1 MILKYMEKGKEKYT
15 MIKPRHLEKIYV
27 PVDEKG
33 MDGEIVCECGCRAF
47 KIRYF
52 GEFYNKYKMAVTKY
66 ENKFGQAV
74 RAVCADCKT
83 DYLLYD
89 FSLHGYDGLFG
100 GDGIAVPDEMF
111 RDFITEMDNLFEIK
125 MFLEY
130 DDEDQ
135 FLEEV
140 VNAEY
145 FQEEF
150 HFTMAD
156 RASIWS
162 WVVIE
167 LKGTSSGTVYKDFV
181 NEELA

>member
-1 MILKYMEKGKEKYT
+1 MM
-15 MIKPRHLEKIYV
+15 KPRHLETVFV
-27 PVDEKG
+27 PTDEKG

-47 KIRYF
+47 QIRYF
-52 GEFYNKYKMAVTKY
+52 GELYDKNRIAIKEYQ
-66 ENKFGQAV
+66 NKFGQAV
-74 RAVCADCKT
+74 RATCADCGT

-89 FSLHGYDGLFG
+89 FAQHGYDGLFG
-100 GDGIAVPDEMF
+100 GDGIAVPDQMLD
-111 RDFITEMDNLFEIK
+111 DFTTEADNVFAVK

-130 DDEDQ
+130 DEEEQ

-140 VNAEY
+140 VNVD
-145 FQEEF
+145 FIQQEF

-162 WVVIE
+162 WIVIE
-167 LKGTSSGTVYKDFV
+167 LKGFQSGTVYKDFV

>member
-1 MILKYMEKGKEKYT
+1 
-15 MIKPRHLEKIYV
+15 MIKPRHLEKIYI
-27 PVDEKG
+27 PTDDQGLEG
-33 MDGEIVCECGCRAF
+33 DIVCRCGCRAF

-52 GEFYNKYKMAVTKY
+52 GEVYGKNKIAVKKY
-66 ENKFGQAV
+66 QNRFGQAV
-74 RAVCADCKT
+74 RAVCADCGT

-89 FSLHGYDGLFG
+89 FAQHGYDGLFG
-100 GDGIAVPDEMF
+100 GDGIAVPDNMLD
-111 RDFITEMDNLFEIK
+111 DFTTEADNLFEIR

-130 DDEDQ
+130 DEEEQ

-140 VNAEY
+140 VNVD
-145 FQEEF
+145 FIQQEF

-167 LKGTSSGTVYKDFV
+167 LKGIPSGTVYRDFV